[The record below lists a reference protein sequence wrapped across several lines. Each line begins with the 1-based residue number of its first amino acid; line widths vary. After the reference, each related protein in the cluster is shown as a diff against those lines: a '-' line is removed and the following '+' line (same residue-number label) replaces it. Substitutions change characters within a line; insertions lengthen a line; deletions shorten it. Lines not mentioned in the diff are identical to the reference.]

1 MINVTQSF
9 LPPIDEYSKILQKS
23 WDKKWITNRG
33 ELILELENKL
43 KIFLGI
49 ENITITTNGTLPLQ
63 IAIKALEL
71 KGEIITTPFSYI
83 ASSSV
88 IPWENC
94 TPVYVDIHP
103 EYLTI
108 DESKIEEKKQNIIK
122 EWIFNHN
129 FNEQFKKSFYLIS
142 EYRLINIK
150 PTELLFLSLKT
161 KFRNLYNI
169 YIKTKK
175 HD

>member
-43 KIFLGI
+43 KFFLGI

-63 IAIKALEL
+63 IAIKALDL
-71 KGEIITTPFSYI
+71 KGDIITTPFSYI

-88 IPWENC
+88 IPW
-94 TPVYVDIHP
+94 
-103 EYLTI
+103 
-108 DESKIEEKKQNIIK
+108 
-122 EWIFNHN
+122 
-129 FNEQFKKSFYLIS
+129 
-142 EYRLINIK
+142 
-150 PTELLFLSLKT
+150 
-161 KFRNLYNI
+161 
-169 YIKTKK
+169 
-175 HD
+175 